1 MEDDPEFEFWNQ
13 GSASQEALFLSL
25 DPDEAV
31 ASHNAQAVAQS
42 SQHVGSSG
50 RVQSPQSSHGAIDRH
65 ALSEQTDS
73 RSSRAGLSAT
83 AKGKRPE
90 FAREISTSTSS
101 DGGGYTADSGSD
113 DDDDDSMVEALLDTE
128 SDSSSSLPQSKEA
141 SFLFSQGR
149 SQNSSMTSL
158 SSSASYDR
166 TTGRKRTLPFED
178 TWSPIASTAAANKAP
193 KLSKDNARPVP
204 GTPSRSSVASPARLR
219 AIHDAIASSTPTTPQ
234 KPERFAQPDSPT
246 PYRNQVS
253 TPVIAQLGRSLV
265 QSMGLGSEAPEGMQI
280 IAHSSSAQALM
291 DELFIP
297 WGVQYEL
304 ARGVSRGWLSWSD
317 VTRVRLDGLR
327 GNNRDCAAKVSQVFP
342 RLSTAGGL
350 QPDLQ
355 LWTEL
360 DREELAICEGRL
372 RGLGLHGEWEGT
384 EDWYGGKIQ
393 QVARLEE
400 EHGEFR
406 LVLAPMEMR
415 KSNRFARFLGS
426 RRILQV
432 SIPREM
438 RNTRGDDLRKYFTR
452 KFVLCGRVFVAFGAK
467 DGKVFLMETNEDYER
482 AARTPGDNQRMSL
495 EEFVAWHNPM
505 DKNGKQA
512 VSKWAT
518 RFDLGLSISVPALA
532 FDLDKMFNINDEFV
546 PGTTGKRSA
555 EHIYTDGCG
564 FMSGAALSEIGR
576 RMGYAT
582 RPTAVQG
589 RIAGAK
595 GLWMLHPRDRD
606 PAGTPK
612 IWVRESQRKINLD
625 FNNLHPAHR
634 IFDLLAPPRV
644 TLPSR
649 LSRLTILNLAHNGVP
664 TDVFVELMKET
675 LDEQV
680 RALTQWTRPQDMQLL
695 WACVNRIGHVS
706 AARIQ
711 QYALGASRAL
721 GLSGR
726 IREDEFPSD
735 EPSDPIEDLLDAA
748 AEDVLLGDDESATLL
763 AELEQAGAIAQS
775 LRDKFTGEPLT
786 LHGVVLDLLQAGFNP
801 LRLPLLYEKL
811 KIIISKVIEDVIREF
826 HVSVPLSAEAFIV
839 PDPYG
844 VLEEGEIHF
853 KSTKDLKPPLED
865 LQPNILLG
873 DVLIYRNPNRLP
885 SDVQKVRAVQHE
897 SLADYVDVIVLP
909 TKGPCS
915 FASMLAGGDY
925 DGDVCVC
932 IYDPRLV
939 HTFKNSPLSQPP
951 AGFLKDNFEDQ
962 GKIEQVTEVAA
973 QMARMTNSPDAR
985 RMKLQHALLSDVSLP
1000 PVGAYSVFHENAAYV
1015 HGYDAP
1021 QTVRIAFMF
1030 NTILDSRKTGLRV
1043 KDQVF
1048 RADKRQY
1055 DKQRPECLSTS
1066 ANADSELARNV
1077 ALRRPNQ
1084 LGRFVLDVLLDE
1096 GKKLRDTHLAD
1107 YEKVK
1112 KSPAFSETSDQDL
1125 LRPYH
1130 NVLRLMDHPSL
1141 MHDLALIRTHVED
1154 HIKRWQA
1161 LTRESKPN
1169 PQTPSRSSRAK
1180 RHTGGP
1186 SNMVDRRNRWK
1197 ELAQSFASGPN
1208 IDPDS
1213 TLALVGDVDVIK
1225 ASWAY
1230 AVKPNFAWRMA
1241 FQSLCRIKAITQGS
1255 VAMTGRFADSM
1266 SISASAVRVLEQ
1278 SRLGMS

>member
-1 MEDDPEFEFWNQ
+1 
-13 GSASQEALFLSL
+13 
-25 DPDEAV
+25 
-31 ASHNAQAVAQS
+31 
-42 SQHVGSSG
+42 
-50 RVQSPQSSHGAIDRH
+50 
-65 ALSEQTDS
+65 
-73 RSSRAGLSAT
+73 
-83 AKGKRPE
+83 
-90 FAREISTSTSS
+90 
-101 DGGGYTADSGSD
+101 
-113 DDDDDSMVEALLDTE
+113 
-128 SDSSSSLPQSKEA
+128 
-141 SFLFSQGR
+141 
-149 SQNSSMTSL
+149 MT
-158 SSSASYDR
+158 R
-166 TTGRKRTLPFED
+166 
-178 TWSPIASTAAANKAP
+178 
-193 KLSKDNARPVP
+193 
-204 GTPSRSSVASPARLR
+204 
-219 AIHDAIASSTPTTPQ
+219 
-234 KPERFAQPDSPT
+234 
-246 PYRNQVS
+246 
-253 TPVIAQLGRSLV
+253 LGRSLRE
-265 QSMGLGSEAPEGMQI
+265 SMGFGASSLLHNLQV
-280 IAHSSSAQALM
+280 IAHSSDVQALM

-317 VTRVRLDGLR
+317 VTRARLEGLR
-327 GNNRDCAAKVSQVFP
+327 GNNKDSAAKVAQVFP
-342 RLSTAGGL
+342 RLSAAGGL

-355 LWTEL
+355 LWAEL

-372 RGLGLHGEWEGT
+372 RGLGLQGEWEET

-400 EHGEFR
+400 EHGSLL

-438 RNTRGDDLRKYFTR
+438 RNTGGDDLRKFFTQ

-482 AARTPGDNQRMSL
+482 AGRTPGDNQRMSL

-518 RFDLGLSISVPALA
+518 RFDLGLSISVPALQ
-532 FDLDKMFNINDEFV
+532 FEIDKMFNINDDFV

-564 FMSGAALSEIGR
+564 FMNGAALSEIGR
-576 RMGYAT
+576 RMGYSA

-595 GLWMLHPRDRD
+595 GLWMLHPRERN
-606 PAGTPK
+606 PFAAPK
-612 IWVRESQRKINLD
+612 IWIRESQRKINLD
-625 FNNLHPAHR
+625 FSNLHPAHR

-649 LSRLTILNLAHNGVP
+649 LSRLTILNLSHNGVP
-664 TDVFVELMKET
+664 TEVFVELMKET

-680 RALTQWTRPQDMQLL
+680 QALTQWTRPQDMQLL
-695 WACVNRIGHVS
+695 WATINRIGHVS

-726 IREDEFPSD
+726 IREDDDFPSD
-735 EPSDPIEDLLDAA
+735 EPSDPLQDLLDAAA
-748 AEDVLLGDDESATLL
+748 AEDVLLGDDESAALL
-763 AELEQAGAIAQS
+763 AELEQAGAVAQS

-811 KIIISKVIEDVIREF
+811 KKITSKVIEDVIRDF

-844 VLEEGEIHF
+844 VLKEGEIHF

-865 LQPNILLG
+865 LHPNILLG

-915 FASMLAGGDY
+915 FASMLAGGD
-925 DGDVCVC
+925 VCVC

-939 HTFKNSPLSQPP
+939 ETFRNSPLSQPP
-951 AGFLKDNFEDQ
+951 EGFLKDNFEDQ

-973 QMARMTNSPDAR
+973 QMSRMAADPDAR
-985 RMKLQHALLSDVSLP
+985 RVKLQHALLSDVSLP
-1000 PVGAYSVFHENAAYV
+1000 PIGAYSAFHENAAYV
-1015 HGYDAP
+1015 HGYNAL

-1043 KDQVF
+1043 KEQVY
-1048 RADKRQY
+1048 RTDKRQY
-1055 DKQRPECLSTS
+1055 DKQRPECLQTSTG
-1066 ANADSELARNV
+1066 ADGLVLPTNV
-1077 ALRRPNQ
+1077 VPLKRPAQ
-1084 LGRFVLDVLLDE
+1084 LGPFVLDELLVR
-1096 GKKLRDTHLAD
+1096 GKRLRDDHLSR
-1107 YEKVK
+1107 YEALR
-1112 KSPAFSETSDQDL
+1112 KSAASSEANDPDL
-1125 LRPYH
+1125 LLPYH
-1130 NVLRLMDHPSL
+1130 NVRRLVNDPL
-1141 MHDLALIRTHVED
+1141 LKHDLALIRAHVD
-1154 HIKRWQA
+1154 THIKRWQS
-1161 LTRESKPN
+1161 LTSES
-1169 PQTPSRSSRAK
+1169 QSSARTPSRSSRTSRRRAGSSNATEK
-1180 RHTGGP
+1180 R
-1186 SNMVDRRNRWK
+1186 NKWK

-1208 IDPDS
+1208 IAPDS
-1213 TLALVGDVDVIK
+1213 ILALVGDVDAIK

-1230 AVKPNFAWRMA
+1230 SEKPNFAWRMA
-1241 FQSLCRIKAITQGS
+1241 FQALCRIKATTQGS